1 MFIKKTI
8 PLAIIIFSFF
18 NNSSFAQNK
27 MTSGGQK
34 IDNLLQLINYAY
46 VDSTDENKLAETAI
60 VALLKELDPHSVY
73 IPKDE
78 LEKTNEPLV
87 GNFEGIGIQFNILH
101 DTLVVVSPIPS
112 GPSEKVGILAGDK
125 IIEVD
130 KVNIAGIGLQNSD
143 VQNKLRGDKGTKV
156 TVNIKRKGAKELLS
170 FTIIRDKIPIFSVDA
185 SYMIDNE
192 TGYIKINRFAENTVK
207 EFRDGLT
214 ALKTQNIKNLIVDL
228 RGNGGGYLKTAIQ
241 LADEFLDENKR
252 IVYTKGLKSPQ
263 QDYYTTEK
271 GGFEKGKLVLLIDEG
286 SASASEIVS
295 GAIQDY
301 DRGLIIGRRSFGKGL
316 VQKPFSLVDGS
327 AVRLTISR
335 YYTPSGRSIQRPY
348 DDGKE
353 EYYREFT
360 RRYEHGELV
369 TQDSIVFP
377 DSLKFSTLLSNRT
390 VYGGGGIMPDV
401 FVPIDTSMASAYSD
415 KVLRK
420 GLINE
425 YALDYTQ
432 TNREELLE
440 KYKNVADFKANFN
453 PETEL
458 LEPFIAY
465 AEKNEVER
473 NNEQI
478 AISKTFMLV
487 RLKAVIARNLWDNSA
502 YYQVISEIDDAV
514 ITALKEINGSTFR
527 KEKIVYK

>member
-1 MFIKKTI
+1 MHKKNI
-8 PLAIIIFSFF
+8 AALFLFAFLLF
-18 NNSSFAQNK
+18 NSSFAQNK
-27 MTSGGQK
+27 ISQGGQK
-34 IDNLLQLINYAY
+34 IDNLLQLVNYAY
-46 VDSTDENKLAETAI
+46 VDSTNESKLVETAI

-73 IPKDE
+73 IPKEE
-78 LEKTNEPLV
+78 LEKMNEPLV

-101 DTLVVVSPIPS
+101 DTLMVVSPIPS

-125 IIEVD
+125 IVEINKE
-130 KVNIAGIGLQNSD
+130 NIAGVGLQNSD
-143 VQNKLRGDKGTKV
+143 VQDKLRGKKGTKV
-156 TVNIKRKGAKELLS
+156 EVGVKRKGVKELLN

-192 TGYIKINRFAENTVK
+192 TGYIKINRFAENTTN
-207 EFRDGLT
+207 EFRDGL
-214 ALKTQNIKNLIVDL
+214 AELKKQNLKNLIIDL

-271 GGFEKGKLVLLIDEG
+271 GGFETGKLVLLIDEG

-316 VQKPFSLVDGS
+316 VQKPFTLTDGS

-348 DDGKE
+348 DEGKD
-353 EYYREFT
+353 EYYKEFT
-360 RRYEHGELV
+360 RRYEHGELL
-369 TQDSIVFP
+369 TQDSISFP
-377 DSLKFSTLLSNRT
+377 DSLKFSTLLSKRT

-401 FVPIDTSMASAYSD
+401 FVPIDTSMVSAYFD
-415 KVLRK
+415 KVSRK

-425 YALDYTQ
+425 FALDYTQ
-432 TNREELLE
+432 TNREELVA
-440 KYKNVADFKANFN
+440 KYIDVKTFKANFDA
-453 PETEL
+453 ETAL

-473 NNEQI
+473 NDEQI
-478 AISKTFMLV
+478 ATSKNFMLA
-487 RLKAVIARNLWDNSA
+487 RIKATIARNLWDNSA
-502 YYQVISEIDDAV
+502 YYQVISDIDDAV
-514 ITALKEINGSTFR
+514 QTALKEINGSTFK